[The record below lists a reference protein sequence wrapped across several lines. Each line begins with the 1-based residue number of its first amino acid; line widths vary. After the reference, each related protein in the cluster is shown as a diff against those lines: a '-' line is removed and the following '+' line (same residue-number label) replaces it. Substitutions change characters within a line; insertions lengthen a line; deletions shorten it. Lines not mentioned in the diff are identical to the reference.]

1 MGGQVHCE
9 NPDDEKG
16 VSVASMDSAPQHSRY
31 HPLYWLR
38 SSLFEWSSIEPV
50 PPEKQTHRHWWTI
63 PLLWTSANLNVLSFS
78 TGMLAKQFDITIRAS
93 IYTIIGFT
101 LATAL
106 VPAFFTTFGMN
117 LGLRQIVHARYSFGC
132 FGACLPGLLA
142 AATKVMYSIENV
154 IVGGQI
160 LKAVS
165 PHESMSAVV
174 GIVILSVIAFVV
186 CFFGSRVMHY
196 FHSVFWFPSLICLI
210 LLASFAGSGRNGLH
224 QPVHAPSTTPRGVL
238 KLGGVIGGYF
248 LSWSAMASDMSL
260 YLNKEG
266 NTLRVFLSVYAAFVL
281 SVAPA
286 FMLGAAFGISAP
298 DVPAWKSAS
307 QAHSPGPLLNVVLA
321 GHVGNFGK
329 FLTVLL
335 ALSALG
341 SIIPATYAFGI
352 AVQTSL
358 PPLRFLPR
366 FVMSSLA
373 VAIFLPLGIVGRHRF
388 YETLSNF
395 VSILAYWCSLFV
407 GVILADH
414 CVIRRADFATYDVS
428 IWNDWRRLPPGMAA
442 LASALLPI
450 ALIGPTMDKTWYTG
464 PLAQRSGDLGFEVG
478 LVLSFLLYLVLRPLE
493 KRIWH

>member
-1 MGGQVHCE
+1 MIE
-9 NPDDEKG
+9 ANPTESKDAIQDN
-16 VSVASMDSAPQHSRY
+16 VAPKRSRY

-38 SSLFEWSSIEPV
+38 SSLFEWASIDPV
-50 PPEKQTHRHWWTI
+50 RPEQQTHKHWWTI

-78 TGMLAKQFDITIRAS
+78 TGMLAKKFDVTIQAS
-93 IYTIIGFT
+93 IYTILGFT

-117 LGLRQIVHARYSFGC
+117 LGLRQIVHSRYSFGYL
-132 FGACLPGLLA
+132 GACLAGLLA

-154 IVGGQI
+154 ILGGLI

-165 PHESMSAVV
+165 PNESMSAVV

-196 FHSVFWFPSLICLI
+196 FHSFFWFPSLICLI
-210 LLASFAGSGRNGLH
+210 LLAAFAGSGPDGLH
-224 QPVHAPSTTPRGVL
+224 QPSNAPATTSRGIL
-238 KLGGVIGGYF
+238 KLGCVVGGYF

-260 YLNKEG
+260 YLKKDG
-266 NTLRVFLSVYAAFVL
+266 NTLRVFLTVYMAFVL
-281 SVAPA
+281 SVAPP

-298 DVPAWKSAS
+298 DVPAWKNAS
-307 QAHSPGPLLNVVLA
+307 EANSPGPLLNVVLA
-321 GHVGNFGK
+321 GHVGSFGK

-352 AVQTSL
+352 AVQTFF

-373 VAIFLPLGIVGRHRF
+373 VAIFLPLGIVGRNKF

-395 VSILAYWCSLFV
+395 VSILGYWCSLFV

-414 CVIRRADFATYDVS
+414 CVLRRANFATYDIS
-428 IWNDWRRLPPGMAA
+428 IWNDWRRLPPGVAA
-442 LASALLPI
+442 LTSAFLPI
-450 ALIGPTMDKTWYTG
+450 AMIVPTMDKTWYTG
-464 PLAQRSGDLGFEVG
+464 PLARHSGDLGFEVG
-478 LVLSFLLYLVLRPLE
+478 LVLSFLLYLVLRPIE